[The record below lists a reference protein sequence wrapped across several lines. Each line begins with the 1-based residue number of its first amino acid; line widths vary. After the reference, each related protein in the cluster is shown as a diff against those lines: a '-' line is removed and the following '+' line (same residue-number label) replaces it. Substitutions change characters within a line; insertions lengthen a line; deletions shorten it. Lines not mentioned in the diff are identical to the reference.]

1 MFTRPAL
8 VLLTAIALSSTDL
21 SSQSPTLTSV
31 MNQKA
36 DDAQR
41 LLRPLVTGDFVV
53 LDRYAERLGRL
64 TYTEVASWQAHP
76 EPHYL
81 KQATAFITAV
91 QGLREAARHRD
102 REEVSVHYAAL
113 VSSCVQCHLQAQH
126 ARPPSLRVPG
136 SAVVVPPRH

>member
-1 MFTRPAL
+1 
-8 VLLTAIALSSTDL
+8 
-21 SSQSPTLTSV
+21 

-36 DDAQR
+36 DSAQQ

-76 EPHYL
+76 ESEYIR
-81 KQATAFITAV
+81 QATAFVAAV
-91 QGLREAARHRD
+91 RGLREAARRRD
-102 REEVSVHYAAL
+102 LQEASVQHAAL
-113 VSSCVQCHLQAQH
+113 IASCVQCHRQVLH
-126 ARPPSLRVPG
+126 ARSLSLKVPG